1 MSVAWFDVVLV
12 ALGLTLT
19 AFAVHAARGTSIPGW
34 EQRVFRAVNG
44 WPDWLLYVLW
54 LPMQLGNLVVGAL
67 WGFAAAWSL
76 GSWEIAV
83 ATAVAV
89 PLKFVG
95 ERAIRRQLA
104 GFLTVR
110 QRPGTSMPGARRR
123 GGDVPGSGPSFPSG
137 HVIMVAT
144 IGLVIAEGIWPTWS
158 WAPLLAIIAV
168 MVGRVYVG
176 AHNPLDVV
184 CGLGVG
190 MVAGGAL
197 GVIGVIG

>member
-1 MSVAWFDVVLV
+1 MTEYLFDAAVVAVGLVLT
-12 ALGLTLT
+12 GL
-19 AFAVHAARGTSIPGW
+19 AVHAARGDQIP
-34 EQRVFRAVNG
+34 EAERRIFHRIND

-67 WGFAAAWSL
+67 WGLGVAWAV
-76 GSWEIAV
+76 GSWDIAI

-95 ERAIRRQLA
+95 EKVIRHQLA
-104 GFLTVR
+104 GYLKVR
-110 QRPGTSMPGARRR
+110 QRPATSVPGARRR
-123 GGDVPGSGPSFPSG
+123 GKDVPESGPSFPSG

-144 IGLVIAEGIWPTWS
+144 IGLVIAEGTWPTWS
-158 WAPLLAIIAV
+158 WAPVLAIVAV

-190 MVAGGAL
+190 MVAGGLLGAL
-197 GVIGVIG
+197 A

>member
-1 MSVAWFDVVLV
+1 MPEYLFDVVVVLV
-12 ALGLTLT
+12 GLGLTG
-19 AFAVHAARGTSIPGW
+19 FAVRGASGDEIPAA
-34 EQRVFRAVNG
+34 EQRLFHRING

-67 WGFAAAWSL
+67 WGLATAWAV
-76 GSWEIAV
+76 GSWDIAI

-95 ERAIRRQLA
+95 EKVVRHQLA
-104 GFLTVR
+104 GQLAVR
-110 QRPGTSMPGARRR
+110 QRPATSIPGARRR
-123 GGDVPGSGPSFPSG
+123 GGDVPESGPSFPSG

-144 IGLVIAEGIWPTWS
+144 IGLVIAEGTWPTWS
-158 WAPLLAIIAV
+158 WAPVLAIAAV
-168 MVGRVYVG
+168 MLGRVYVG

-190 MVAGGAL
+190 IVAGGLL
-197 GVIGVIG
+197 GAIA

>member
-1 MSVAWFDVVLV
+1 MSVAWFEVVVVLLG
-12 ALGLTLT
+12 LGLTT
-19 AFAVHAARGTSIPGW
+19 IAVHAARGTSIPAW
-34 EQRVFRAVNG
+34 EQRVFRSVNC

-67 WGFAAAWSL
+67 WGLAVAWSL
-76 GSWEIAV
+76 GSWSIAI

-89 PLKFVG
+89 PLKFVA
-95 ERAIRRQLA
+95 EKVIRRQLA
-104 GFLTVR
+104 GMLTVR
-110 QRPGTSMPGARRR
+110 QRPATSVPGARRR
-123 GGDVPGSGPSFPSG
+123 GSDVPESGPSFPSG

-144 IGLVIAEGIWPTWS
+144 IGLVIAEGTWPTWS
-158 WAPLLAIIAV
+158 WAPVLAIVAV

-197 GVIGVIG
+197 GVIG

>member
-1 MSVAWFDVVLV
+1 MSEYLFDAVVV
-12 ALGLTLT
+12 VVGLALT
-19 AFAVHAARGTSIPGW
+19 AFAVHAARGDTIPVA
-34 EQRVFRAVNG
+34 EQRVFHWING

-67 WGFAAAWSL
+67 WGLAAAWAT
-76 GSWEIAV
+76 GSWDIAI

-95 ERAIRRQLA
+95 EKVIRHQLA
-104 GFLTVR
+104 GYLKVR
-110 QRPGTSMPGARRR
+110 QRPATSVPGARRR
-123 GGDVPGSGPSFPSG
+123 GGDVPEAGPSFPSV

-144 IGLVIAEGIWPTWS
+144 IGLVIAEGTWPTWS
-158 WAPLLAIIAV
+158 WAPVLAIVAV

-176 AHNPLDVV
+176 AHNPLDVL

-190 MVAGGAL
+190 MVAGGLL
-197 GVIGVIG
+197 GVIA